1 MTDNEI
7 RPICQHLGTKV
18 HYEFLGGT
26 KFRNIVTGQ
35 SGEVDEEKAAKVFSF
50 SPGLTEC
57 VKDYPVVLD
66 LLKIGFRE
74 V

>member
-1 MTDNEI
+1 MSEVEI

-18 HYEFLGGT
+18 HYEFLGGN

-35 SGEVDEEKAAKVFSF
+35 TGEVDEEKAAKVFSF
-50 SPGLTEC
+50 SPELTDC
-57 VKDYPVVLD
+57 VNSNPAVLD

-74 V
+74 I